1 MSESV
6 DQDSKTE
13 EATPR
18 KIEDSIGKGNVPF
31 SREAPIFASLL
42 AMLTAALFLMRE
54 SGGRLVVALEQF
66 IENPAGWSLESDS
79 DAALL
84 FGTVARD
91 LAIFLLPPVA
101 VLMVAG
107 LVSSLI
113 QNPVSF
119 VGERIRPQS
128 SRLSLG
134 KGWKRIF
141 GMHGQVEF
149 LKSLFKFGAIG
160 AITFIV
166 VSSEQGRILNAM
178 LIEPGSLP
186 ELVLGIAL
194 RLLAAACV
202 ATVVL
207 MAVDLVWSRL
217 SWLRELRMTRQEV
230 KEEYKQS
237 DGDPIVKARQRSL
250 ARDRLRK
257 RMMAS
262 VPRATIVIANPTH
275 YAVALRYERAEG
287 GAPVVVAKGQDLI
300 ALKIR
305 KIAEEHG
312 IPVIED
318 KPLARAL
325 CKSVEVNMMI
335 PAEFYQAVAQLIHF
349 ISTHKQHYSTGN
361 RQ

>member
-1 MSESV
+1 MSDTV

-18 KIEDSIGKGNVPF
+18 KIEDSIRKGNVPF
-31 SREAPIFASLL
+31 SRETPIFASLL
-42 AMLTAALFLMRE
+42 AMLTASLFLMRE
-54 SGGRLVVALEQF
+54 SAARLVLALEQF
-66 IENPAGWSLESDS
+66 IENPAGWSLESNS
-79 DAALL
+79 DAANL
-84 FGTVARD
+84 FAMVVRD
-91 LAIFLLPPVA
+91 MAIFLLPPVGI
-101 VLMVAG
+101 LMLAG
-107 LVSSLI
+107 LISSLV
-113 QNPVSF
+113 QNPVQF
-119 VGERIRPQS
+119 VGERLKPEL
-128 SRLSLG
+128 SRVSLG
-134 KGWKRIF
+134 KGWKRLF
-141 GMHGQVEF
+141 GLRGWVEF
-149 LKSLFKFGAIG
+149 LKSCFKFTAI
-160 AITFIV
+160 AVVTFIV

-178 LIEPGSLP
+178 LVEPGSLP
-186 ELVLGIAL
+186 ELVLGISL

-230 KEEYKQS
+230 KDEFKQS

-262 VPRATIVIANPTH
+262 VPRATLVIANPTH
-275 YAVALRYERAEG
+275 YAVALRYVREEG

-305 KIAEEHG
+305 KIAEDHG

-325 CKSVEVNMMI
+325 CKSVEVDMMI
-335 PAEFYQAVAQLIHF
+335 PAEFYQAVAQIIHF
-349 ISTHKQHYSTGN
+349 ISTQKQRLSAG
-361 RQ
+361 R

>member
-1 MSESV
+1 MSETV

-18 KIEDSIGKGNVPF
+18 KIEESIRKGQVPF

-42 AMLTAALFLMRE
+42 GMLAASWFLMRE
-54 SGGRLVVALEQF
+54 SGARLVLALEQF
-66 IENPAGWSLESDS
+66 IENPAGWSLESNS
-79 DAALL
+79 DVALL
-84 FGTVARD
+84 FGAVVRD

-101 VLMVAG
+101 VLMIAG
-107 LVSSLI
+107 LVASLV
-113 QNPVSF
+113 QNPVQF
-119 VGERIRPQS
+119 VGERIRPQT
-128 SRLSLG
+128 SRLSVG
-134 KGWKRIF
+134 KGWKRVF
-141 GMHGQVEF
+141 GLHGQVEF
-149 LKSLFKFGAIG
+149 LKSLFKFAAI
-160 AITFIV
+160 ATITFIV

-178 LIEPGSLP
+178 LVEPGSLP
-186 ELVLGIAL
+186 ELVLAISL

-230 KEEYKQS
+230 KDEYKQS

-262 VPRATIVIANPTH
+262 VPRATLVIANPTH
-275 YAVALRYERAEG
+275 YAVALRYEREEG

-305 KIAEEHG
+305 EIAEHHG

-349 ISTHKQHYSTGN
+349 ISTHKHRYSS
-361 RQ
+361 RR

>member
-1 MSESV
+1 MSDSV

-18 KIEDSIGKGNVPF
+18 KIEESIRKGQVPF

-42 AMLTAALFLMRE
+42 AMLTASWFLIRE
-54 SGGRLVVALEQF
+54 SGARLVLALEQF
-66 IENPAGWSLESDS
+66 IENPAGWSLESNS

-84 FGTVARD
+84 FATVARD
-91 LAIFLLPPVA
+91 IALFLLPPIA
-101 VLMVAG
+101 VLMLAG
-107 LVSSLI
+107 LVSSLM
-113 QNPVSF
+113 QNPVQF
-119 VGERIRPQS
+119 VGERIKPEL
-128 SRLSLG
+128 SRISLG
-134 KGWKRIF
+134 KGWKRLF
-141 GMHGQVEF
+141 GLRGQVEF
-149 LKSLFKFGAIG
+149 LKSFFKFAAI
-160 AITFIV
+160 AVVTFIV
-166 VSSEQGRILNAM
+166 VSAEQGRILNAM

-186 ELVLGIAL
+186 ELVLGISL

-207 MAVDLVWSRL
+207 MAVDLVWSRV
-217 SWLRELRMTRQEV
+217 SWLRDLRMTRQEV
-230 KEEYKQS
+230 KDEHKQS

-257 RMMAS
+257 RMMAA
-262 VPRATIVIANPTH
+262 VPRATLVIANPTH
-275 YAVALRYERAEG
+275 YAVALRYEREEG
-287 GAPVVVAKGQDLI
+287 GAPVVIAKGQDLI

-305 KIAEEHG
+305 KIAEDNG

-335 PAEFYQAVAQLIHF
+335 PAEFYQAVAQIIYF
-349 ISTHKQHYSTGN
+349 VSIHKQRYSTGK
-361 RQ
+361 

>member
-1 MSESV
+1 MSDTV

-18 KIEDSIGKGNVPF
+18 KIEDSIRKGNVPF
-31 SREAPIFASLL
+31 SRETPIFASLL
-42 AMLTAALFLMRE
+42 AMLTASLFLMRE
-54 SGGRLVVALEQF
+54 SASRLVLALEQF
-66 IENPAGWSLESDS
+66 IENPAGWSLESNS
-79 DAALL
+79 DAANL
-84 FGTVARD
+84 FAMVVRD
-91 LAIFLLPPVA
+91 TAIFLLPPVA
-101 VLMVAG
+101 ILMLAG

-113 QNPVSF
+113 QNPVQF
-119 VGERIRPQS
+119 VGERIKPEL
-128 SRLSLG
+128 SRVSLG
-134 KGWKRIF
+134 KGWKRLF
-141 GMHGQVEF
+141 GLRGWVEF
-149 LKSLFKFGAIG
+149 LKSCFKFTAI
-160 AITFIV
+160 AVVTFIV

-178 LIEPGSLP
+178 LVEPGSLP
-186 ELVLGIAL
+186 ELVLGISL

-230 KEEYKQS
+230 KDEFKQS

-262 VPRATIVIANPTH
+262 VPRATLVIANPTH
-275 YAVALRYERAEG
+275 YAVALRYVREEG

-325 CKSVEVNMMI
+325 CKSVEVDMMI
-335 PAEFYQAVAQLIHF
+335 PAEFYQAVAQIIHF
-349 ISTHKQHYSTGN
+349 ISTQKQRFSAG
-361 RQ
+361 R